1 MKHLILAGCFDHV
14 HGVKS
19 NTERFDIISQAS
31 EILGFEVKEK
41 DFPKD
46 LIDKHYFW
54 SMQQIDVSGIGSVDY
69 ERIYSNSQA
78 RNQLKGKVSYL
89 SMQNALS
96 LENEGRRAAVCATV
110 LELEELSYKDKSSG
124 EKKLFCKVVL
134 QQNND
139 MMELIIWSDYYMA
152 NKALI
157 AGMKNKVIIAT
168 AMIRYSEYTGTNSLN
183 TFKTSLITEVQ

>member
-1 MKHLILAGCFDHV
+1 M
-14 HGVKS
+14 
-19 NTERFDIISQAS
+19 
-31 EILGFEVKEK
+31 
-41 DFPKD
+41 
-46 LIDKHYFW
+46 
-54 SMQQIDVSGIGSVDY
+54 
-69 ERIYSNSQA
+69 
-78 RNQLKGKVSYL
+78 
-89 SMQNALS
+89 
-96 LENEGRRAAVCATV
+96 
-110 LELEELSYKDKSSG
+110 SYKDKSSG